1 MLHECLGFINFNSL
15 GFIAAK
21 LKRSAMVL
29 NGIQPTQEFPGSL
42 KQQLPPFEVIAIMKE
57 AR

>member
-15 GFIAAK
+15 GFVASK
-21 LKRSAMVL
+21 PKKSAMVL
-29 NGIQPTQEFPGSL
+29 GGIEPTQESPGSL